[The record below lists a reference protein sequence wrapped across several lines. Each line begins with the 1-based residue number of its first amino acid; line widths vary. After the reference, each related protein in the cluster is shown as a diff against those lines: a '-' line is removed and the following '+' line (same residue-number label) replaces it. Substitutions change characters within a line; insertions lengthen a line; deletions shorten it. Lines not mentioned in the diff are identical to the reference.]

1 MASHDLFPADALPQ
15 LWQPPLHAKIPAL
28 LYGKRGLQKDLGR
41 NGEITKKQTIII
53 MSTELGKWDKVMS
66 VALSVPGVKVN
77 RNEFLVAALNNLCS
91 VEQLKQI
98 ADGNR
103 PTDYLS
109 IEVIDRLADSY
120 INSHTTKV
128 TALSAAA
135 GLPGGWS
142 MAATIPADL
151 AQYYYH
157 VFVLSQKMAYLY
169 GFPDLTDENGALT
182 EEAKNVMTL
191 FAGAM
196 MGVGI
201 ANEAIQELVKN
212 LSKEIVKRL
221 PKYALTKTVIYPIVK
236 QVAKWIGIKLT
247 KDSFAKGLGKVIPI
261 LGGVISG
268 GLTYVTFKP
277 GAKKL
282 KKTLHECCIFMI
294 ENKSKDE
301 TVEFANYQEVDD

>member
-1 MASHDLFPADALPQ
+1 
-15 LWQPPLHAKIPAL
+15 
-28 LYGKRGLQKDLGR
+28 
-41 NGEITKKQTIII
+41 
-53 MSTELGKWDKVMS
+53 MS
-66 VALSVPGVKVN
+66 VAMSVPGVKVN
-77 RNEFLVAALNNLCS
+77 RKEFLVAALSKLCS
-91 VEQLKQI
+91 LEQLKQI
-98 ADGNR
+98 SDGKR
-103 PTDYLS
+103 PADYLS
-109 IEVIDRLADSY
+109 IETIDRLADSY

-135 GLPGGWS
+135 GLPGGLS

-169 GFPDLTDENGALT
+169 GFPDLTDEDGVLT

-201 ANEAIQELVKN
+201 ANEAIQKIAEN
-212 LSKEIVKRL
+212 LAKEIVKRL

-247 KDSFAKGLGKVIPI
+247 KDSFAKGLGKIVPI

-282 KKTLHECCIFMI
+282 KKTLHDCCVFMT
-294 ENKSKDE
+294 ENKSKYE
-301 TVEFANYQEVDD
+301 TGEFTNYQEVDD

>member
-1 MASHDLFPADALPQ
+1 
-15 LWQPPLHAKIPAL
+15 
-28 LYGKRGLQKDLGR
+28 
-41 NGEITKKQTIII
+41 
-53 MSTELGKWDKVMS
+53 
-66 VALSVPGVKVN
+66 
-77 RNEFLVAALNNLCS
+77 
-91 VEQLKQI
+91 
-98 ADGNR
+98 
-103 PTDYLS
+103 
-109 IEVIDRLADSY
+109 
-120 INSHTTKV
+120 
-128 TALSAAA
+128 
-135 GLPGGWS
+135 

-169 GFPDLTDENGALT
+169 GFPDLTDEDGVLT

-201 ANEAIQELVKN
+201 ANEAIQKIAEN
-212 LSKEIVKRL
+212 LAKEIVKRL

-247 KDSFAKGLGKVIPI
+247 KDSFAKGLGKIVPI

-268 GLTYVTFKP
+268 GLTYVTFRP

-282 KKTLHECCIFMI
+282 KNTLHNCCVFMT
-294 ENKSKDE
+294 ENACKEKEGEYSSYE
-301 TVEFANYQEVDD
+301 EVNT

>member
-1 MASHDLFPADALPQ
+1 
-15 LWQPPLHAKIPAL
+15 
-28 LYGKRGLQKDLGR
+28 
-41 NGEITKKQTIII
+41 
-53 MSTELGKWDKVMS
+53 MSTEVATWDKVMS
-66 VALSVPGVKVN
+66 LAISVPGVKVN

-98 ADGNR
+98 SDGKR

-120 INSHTTKV
+120 ISSHTTKV

-135 GLPGGWS
+135 GLPGGWT

-157 VFVLSQKMAYLY
+157 VFVLGQKMAYLY
-169 GFPDLTDENGALT
+169 GFPDLTDEKGTLT
-182 EEAKNVMTL
+182 EEAKNVLTL

-196 MGVGI
+196 MGVGV
-201 ANEAIQELVKN
+201 ANEAIQKLAK
-212 LSKEIVKRL
+212 SFAKEIVKRL
-221 PKYALTKTVIYPIVK
+221 PRYALTKTVIYPIVK

-247 KDSFAKGLGKVIPI
+247 KESFAKGLGKVVPF

-268 GLTYVTFKP
+268 GLTYATFKP

-282 KKTLHECCIFMI
+282 KKTLHECCIIITQNACKKNDSVFTAYEEI
-294 ENKSKDE
+294 H
-301 TVEFANYQEVDD
+301 

>member
-1 MASHDLFPADALPQ
+1 
-15 LWQPPLHAKIPAL
+15 
-28 LYGKRGLQKDLGR
+28 
-41 NGEITKKQTIII
+41 
-53 MSTELGKWDKVMS
+53 MS
-66 VALSVPGVKVN
+66 VAMSVPGVKVN
-77 RNEFLVAALNNLCS
+77 RKEFLVAALSKLCS
-91 VEQLKQI
+91 LEQLKQI
-98 ADGNR
+98 SDGKR
-103 PTDYLS
+103 PADYLS
-109 IEVIDRLADSY
+109 IETIDRLADSY

-135 GLPGGWS
+135 GLPGGLS

-169 GFPDLTDENGALT
+169 GFPDLTDEDGVLT

-201 ANEAIQELVKN
+201 ANEAIQKIAEN
-212 LSKEIVKRL
+212 LAKEIVKRL

-247 KDSFAKGLGKVIPI
+247 KDSFAKGLGKIVPI

-282 KKTLHECCIFMI
+282 KKTLHDCCVFMA

-301 TVEFANYQEVDD
+301 TGEFTNYQEVDD

>member
-1 MASHDLFPADALPQ
+1 M
-15 LWQPPLHAKIPAL
+15 
-28 LYGKRGLQKDLGR
+28 
-41 NGEITKKQTIII
+41 
-53 MSTELGKWDKVMS
+53 
-66 VALSVPGVKVN
+66 
-77 RNEFLVAALNNLCS
+77 
-91 VEQLKQI
+91 
-98 ADGNR
+98 
-103 PTDYLS
+103 
-109 IEVIDRLADSY
+109 
-120 INSHTTKV
+120 
-128 TALSAAA
+128 
-135 GLPGGWS
+135 
-142 MAATIPADL
+142 
-151 AQYYYH
+151 
-157 VFVLSQKMAYLY
+157 
-169 GFPDLTDENGALT
+169 T

-301 TVEFANYQEVDD
+301 TGEFANYQEVDD

>member
-1 MASHDLFPADALPQ
+1 
-15 LWQPPLHAKIPAL
+15 
-28 LYGKRGLQKDLGR
+28 
-41 NGEITKKQTIII
+41 
-53 MSTELGKWDKVMS
+53 MS
-66 VALSVPGVKVN
+66 VAMSVPGVKVN
-77 RNEFLVAALNNLCS
+77 RKEFLVAALSKLCS
-91 VEQLKQI
+91 LEQLKQI
-98 ADGNR
+98 SDGKR
-103 PTDYLS
+103 PADYLS
-109 IEVIDRLADSY
+109 IETIDRLADSY

-135 GLPGGWS
+135 GLPGGLS

-169 GFPDLTDENGALT
+169 GFPDLTDEDGVLT

-201 ANEAIQELVKN
+201 ANEAIQKISEN
-212 LSKEIVKRL
+212 LAKEIVKRL

-247 KDSFAKGLGKVIPI
+247 KDSFAKGLGKIVPI

-282 KKTLHECCIFMI
+282 KKTLHDCCVFMT
-294 ENKSKDE
+294 ENKSKYE
-301 TVEFANYQEVDD
+301 TGEFTNYQEVDD